1 MGILEIIGP
10 VMIGPSSSHTAGAAR
25 LGKLA
30 RNLFKAI
37 PIAAEFVLS
46 GSFAAT
52 GSGHG
57 TPEALLGGV
66 LGLDPDDPELLHSQ
80 EKAQEV
86 GMKFEFREGDMTT
99 EHPNTVIITLHN
111 NQDQKFEITGSSV
124 GGGKIKLLRIFE
136 FAAEM
141 DIELPFL
148 SAVYPDRPG
157 VAAAVTHILAEH
169 QANIACMKIYRRARG
184 EKALMAVETD
194 DAIPD
199 AAVEA
204 IRLLPGME
212 WVGFTPLLK

>member
-30 RNLFKAI
+30 QHLLRGR
-37 PIAAEFVLS
+37 PVAAKFILS
-46 GSFAAT
+46 GSFAET
-52 GSGHG
+52 GPGHG

-66 LGLDPDDPELLHSQ
+66 LGLDPDDPALVHSR
-80 EKAQEV
+80 EKAEDN
-86 GMKFEFREGDMTT
+86 GIKIEFLDEKVTAD
-99 EHPNTVIITLHN
+99 HPNTVMIILR
-111 NQDQKFEITGSSV
+111 DQTEQTIEITGSSV
-124 GGGKIKLLRIFE
+124 GGGKIRLLKIFE
-136 FAAEM
+136 FMVDM

-148 SAVYPDRPG
+148 AAIYPDRPG

-169 QANIACMKIYRRARG
+169 QANIACMKIYRKARG
-184 EKALMAVETD
+184 ERALMAVETD
-194 DAIPD
+194 DAIPES
-199 AAVEA
+199 AVEA